1 MILLV
6 SGATRTVRARAGSG
20 RLGHLLTPRNGNSVD
35 GLLATGLPVAADNSA
50 FSGFDAAAFRRMLGR
65 LRGRPV
71 LWVCAPDVVGDAAA
85 TLALFD
91 TWEVEIRAHGLPVA
105 LVAQDGL
112 EGLEVPWGRVDALF
126 IGGSTA
132 WKLGPHAAALAR
144 EAKARGLWV
153 HGGRVNSRRRF
164 LHLASIGCDSV
175 DGSGFS
181 RFPDTRIPMA
191 ELWLEGIESGHA
203 PTPAG

>member
-20 RLGHLLTPRNGNSVD
+20 RLGRLLTPRNGNSV
-35 GLLATGLPVAADNSA
+35 GALFATGLPVAADNAA
-50 FSGFDAAAFRRMLGR
+50 FTDFDPAAFRRMLGR

-85 TLALFD
+85 TLALFEV
-91 TWEVEIRAHGLPVA
+91 WEPEIRAHGLPVA

-112 EGLEVPWGRVDALF
+112 ERLEAPWGRIDALF
-126 IGGSTA
+126 LGGTTA

-153 HGGRVNSRRRF
+153 HGGRVNTKKRF
-164 LHLASIGCDSV
+164 SHMASIGCDSV

-191 ELWLEGIESGHA
+191 ELWLEGVERARA
-203 PTPAG
+203 PAWTP